1 MNVVVRNERPGDQE
15 AISRVTRDAFASHPH
30 SDQTEHLIIDALR
43 RADALTVSLVAERAG
58 EVVGH
63 IAFSPVT
70 ISDGSPLWFGLG
82 PVSVSPQYQNQ
93 GIGKLL
99 VQTGLAA
106 LRERGAS
113 GCVLVGEPAYYNRF
127 GFMRDPE
134 LIFPGLPAEYFLAL
148 PLVPRRARGAVTYH
162 GAFSLSG

>member
-1 MNVVVRNERPGDQE
+1 MQWVVRNERPVDQE
-15 AISRVTRDAFASHPH
+15 AISQVTRDAFRSHAH
-30 SDQTEHLIIDALR
+30 SDQTEHLIVDALR
-43 RADALTVSLVAERAG
+43 NAGALTISLVAERAG

-82 PVSVSPQYQNQ
+82 PVSVSPQHQNQ

-99 VQTGLAA
+99 IHAGLAA

-113 GCVLVGEPAYYNRF
+113 GCVLVGESAYYHRF
-127 GFMRDPE
+127 GFMHDPE

-148 PLVPRRARGAVTYH
+148 PLGSRRARGEVAYH
-162 GAFSLSG
+162 PAFSSD